1 MLAWG
6 QEIGGPKLRR
16 LKMSCL
22 AVLAVCVL
30 GSAAA
35 VSAIALPAVLLLGG
49 EVGSLL
55 LRSLTNTFIASLQTA
70 ISTYLGEGVL
80 LVLHFPNAAT
90 NLGTYEYLI
99 LKMLETGSKETCHTP
114 GDAEGEVLF
123 PRREFHLV
131 FDSLTV
137 LGVAALI
144 LVPEF
149 EFVCGNG
156 TQKVKVKGSLLAL
169 LTPINTEVLVGGDFR
184 FVMRCG
190 KFGAAEETKFW
201 NSSGV
206 LQSTLFEANV
216 GIGGFEQACLDIR
229 GTVLLGTSRMAE
241 IMG

>member
-1 MLAWG
+1 MKIFYLV
-6 QEIGGPKLRR
+6 
-16 LKMSCL
+16 
-22 AVLAVCVL
+22 AVAVSAL
-30 GSAAA
+30 GSIVAG
-35 VSAIALPAVLLLGG
+35 SAIALPAVLLLGS

-55 LRSLTNTFIASLQTA
+55 LRSLTNTFVASLQTG

-80 LVLHFPNAAT
+80 IVLHFPNAAT

-99 LKMLETGSKETCHTP
+99 LKMLETRSKETCHTP

-137 LGVAALI
+137 LGVAALL

-156 TQKVKVKGSLLAL
+156 TQKVKVKGSVLAL
-169 LTPINTEVLVGGDFR
+169 LTPINTEVLVGGDFQ
-184 FVMRCG
+184 FVIRCA

-201 NSSGV
+201 NASGV

-216 GIGGFEQACLDIR
+216 GVGFEQACLDIR